1 MTRTA
6 PAHVHPLTP
15 AIHALTT
22 IPGIAAFVFIA
33 FTAGGIAIN
42 TWLLTGGVAAVF
54 IIPITVAGL
63 SYLSWRRLT
72 FWFDD
77 DGDVRV
83 NSGIIMRRE
92 RRVQLSRLQ
101 AVDISQPLVARLLG
115 FSVLTIEVAG
125 MQDSRVKLAFFRKDS
140 ATALRAEIIARAAGM
155 RPDVGE
161 APAVVISQV
170 PTSRLI
176 GSLLLRTTT
185 VLLAALTS
193 AILVTTVISRGWG
206 GLAIALTT
214 GSLPI
219 ILVVVEFSLNYRFT
233 IAQSPD
239 GLRLTS
245 GLLQT
250 QTRTVPPGRIQ
261 AIDIVQPWLWRRVGW
276 ARIRI
281 NIAGVGTQEANSQ
294 QRETL
299 LTPVAPLT
307 EIQGLLQRV
316 LPGFSLDDLDW
327 QPVPPRTRWRS
338 PIQWR
343 QLAVTRT
350 KQALCVR
357 RGRLTSHRIIIED
370 SRTQSV
376 RLTQG
381 PWERMLGMATVHVD
395 TTPGPVK
402 VAVLHQPL
410 AEAQQ
415 IMRTQLAYARTSRKH
430 DRTTHWMQQK

>member
-1 MTRTA
+1 
-6 PAHVHPLTP
+6 V
-15 AIHALTT
+15 
-22 IPGIAAFVFIA
+22 IPGIAAFIFIA

-42 TWLLTGGVAAVF
+42 TWLLTGGVTAVLIVPIAVAAF
-54 IIPITVAGL
+54 SYVA
-63 SYLSWRRLT
+63 WRRLT
-72 FWFDD
+72 FWFDE
-77 DGDVRV
+77 DGDFRV

-101 AVDISQPLVARLLG
+101 AVDIAQPFVARLLG
-115 FSVLTIEVAG
+115 FSALSIEVAG
-125 MQDSRVKLAFFRKDS
+125 MQDSRVKLAFFRKDQ
-140 ATALRAEIIARAAGM
+140 ATNLRAEIVARAAGM

-161 APAVVISQV
+161 APAVVISHV

-185 VLLAALTS
+185 VLLVALTT

-206 GLAIALTT
+206 GLVLALTT

-219 ILVVVEFSLNYRFT
+219 ILVVVEFMLNYRFT

-261 AIDIVQPWLWRRVGW
+261 AIDVVQPWLWRRVGW

-281 NIAGVGTQEANSQ
+281 NIAGVGTQESNSQ
-294 QRETL
+294 KRETL
-299 LTPVAPLT
+299 LTPVAPLW
-307 EIQGLLQRV
+307 EIQDLLQRV
-316 LPGFSLDDLDW
+316 LPGFSLDDLAW
-327 QPVPPRTRWRS
+327 QHVPPRTRWRS

-343 QLAVTRT
+343 QLAFART
-350 KQALCVR
+350 QQTLCVR
-357 RGRLTSHRIIIED
+357 RGRITSHRIIIGD

-402 VAVLHQPL
+402 VAVLHQPID
-410 AEAQQ
+410 EAQQ
-415 IMRTQLAYARTSRKH
+415 IMRTQLERARTSRTY
-430 DRTTHWMQQK
+430 DRSTRWMQHE